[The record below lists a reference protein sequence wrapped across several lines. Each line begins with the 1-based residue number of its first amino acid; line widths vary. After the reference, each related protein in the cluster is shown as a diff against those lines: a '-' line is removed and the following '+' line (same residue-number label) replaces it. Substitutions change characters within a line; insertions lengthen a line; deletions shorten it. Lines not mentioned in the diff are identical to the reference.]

1 MSYQKLQ
8 IYKAA
13 AVTPSDT
20 ADILH
25 VETGDVQPCVLYI
38 GVAGDI
44 KVTTAGNNDIT
55 FKNVPVGFLPVQVK
69 QVFATGTTASEI
81 IALW

>member
-8 IYKAA
+8 TYKAE
-13 AVTPSDT
+13 AVVPSDT

-25 VETGDVQPCVLYI
+25 VETRDVEPCVLYV
-38 GVAGDI
+38 GVAGDV
-44 KVTTAGNNDIT
+44 KVKTAGNNEVT

-69 QVFATGTTASEI
+69 RVFATGTAASEI

>member
-8 IYKAA
+8 TYKAE
-13 AVTPSDT
+13 AVVPSDT

-25 VETGDVQPCVLYI
+25 VETGDVEPCVLYV
-38 GVAGDI
+38 GVAGDV
-44 KVTTAGNNDIT
+44 KVKTAGNNEVT

-69 QVFATGTTASEI
+69 RVFATGTAASEI

>member
-1 MSYQKLQ
+1 MIYQKLQ
-8 IYKAA
+8 TYKAE
-13 AVTPSDT
+13 AVVPSDT

-25 VETGDVQPCVLYI
+25 VETGDVEPCVLYV
-38 GVAGDI
+38 GVAGDV
-44 KVTTAGNNDIT
+44 KVKTAGNNEVT

-69 QVFATGTTASEI
+69 RVFATGTAASEI

>member
-1 MSYQKLQ
+1 MSYKKLQ
-8 IYKAA
+8 TYKAE
-13 AVTPSDT
+13 AVVPSDT

-25 VETGDVQPCVLYI
+25 VETGDVEPCVLYV
-38 GVAGDI
+38 GVAGDV
-44 KVTTAGNNDIT
+44 KVKTAGNNEVT

-69 QVFATGTTASEI
+69 RVFATGTAASEI

>member
-8 IYKAA
+8 TYKAE
-13 AVTPSDT
+13 AVVPSDT

-25 VETGDVQPCVLYI
+25 VETWDVEPCVLYV
-38 GVAGDI
+38 GVAGDV
-44 KVTTAGNNDIT
+44 KVKTAGNNEVT
-55 FKNVPVGFLPVQVK
+55 FKNVPVVFLPVQVK
-69 QVFATGTTASEI
+69 RVFATGTAASEI

>member
-8 IYKAA
+8 IYKAE
-13 AVTPSDT
+13 AVVPSDT

-25 VETGDVQPCVLYI
+25 VDTGDVEPCVLYV
-38 GVAGDI
+38 GVAGDV
-44 KVTTAGNNDIT
+44 KVKTAGNNEVT

-69 QVFATGTTASEI
+69 RVFATGTAASEI

>member
-1 MSYQKLQ
+1 MNYQKLQ
-8 IYKAA
+8 TYKAE
-13 AVTPSDT
+13 AVVPSDT

-25 VETGDVQPCVLYI
+25 VETGDVEPCVLYV
-38 GVAGDI
+38 GVAGDV
-44 KVTTAGNNDIT
+44 KVKTAGNNEVT

-69 QVFATGTTASEI
+69 RVFATGTAASEI